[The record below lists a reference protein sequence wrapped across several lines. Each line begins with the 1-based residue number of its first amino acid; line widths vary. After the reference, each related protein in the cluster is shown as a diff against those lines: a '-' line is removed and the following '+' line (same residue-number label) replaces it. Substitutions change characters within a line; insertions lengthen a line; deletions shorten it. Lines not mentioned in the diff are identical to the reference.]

1 MNKQGSSFWVF
12 MVYQPYFLE
21 WSLLKVSSWK
31 LIPTPWSFW
40 RLLSV
45 ELSFNNSGSNNAFLY
60 QHSLHIKSLIFQP
73 ILKAHRQISKKTV
86 FQKVLFMWPSMP
98 IFSFIGYTL
107 AELFRKP
114 TIDGKF
120 INKRVRLFIHQT
132 MCREEKITFTSKRG
146 CQIAV

>member
-1 MNKQGSSFWVF
+1 

-86 FQKVLFMWPSMP
+86 FQKVLFM
-98 IFSFIGYTL
+98 
-107 AELFRKP
+107 
-114 TIDGKF
+114 
-120 INKRVRLFIHQT
+120 
-132 MCREEKITFTSKRG
+132 
-146 CQIAV
+146 